1 MSNKDAEMTT
11 RTEVVGSYEEALQ
24 SAIDHAAR
32 IHATLQAQM
41 DNIDI
46 RRVNWGV
53 VGWARHIAGE
63 LREVSDQLHREG
75 EYSPSRAWT
84 AEDILRN
91 EG

>member
-1 MSNKDAEMTT
+1 MTT

-24 SAIDHAAR
+24 SAIDHATR

-46 RRVNWGV
+46 RRVNWGT
-53 VGWARHIAGE
+53 VGSARHIAGE
-63 LREVSDQLHREG
+63 LREVSDQLHQEG
-75 EYSPSRAWT
+75 EYSPARAWS